1 MKYRLLSLLLM
12 TGTLLLSVG
21 CSTVTKPNNNVLA
34 QSQPNISETVQQTD
48 RVLKR
53 KVAIA
58 RFTDET
64 RHSNLFAINP
74 NGDRIG
80 KQATDILAARL
91 NQTGKFILLERSDLD
106 KINSEKSLNNLQSDT
121 IGADYLIIG
130 SISEFGRSA
139 ESEVGVFS
147 RNKIQKAKAKV
158 NVRLV
163 EVATGRVVY
172 SEEGSGESTAEANTV
187 FGVGSRAAYDSS
199 LDDKAISA
207 AISQLINN
215 LINNLLDT
223 PWRAYLVGQQEGLY
237 IMTGGKSQGIQEGDI
252 FRVMK
257 AGKKVKN
264 PQTGLMIELPGKEVA
279 SIRVDL
285 LVGEG
290 DNEVALCSLAQGQI
304 EGDLAQYY
312 VDSADK

>member
-1 MKYRLLSLLLM
+1 MKGRLLYSLI
-12 TGTLLLSVG
+12 LSGALVISSG
-21 CSTVTKPNNNVLA
+21 CSTVTKPKNNVLA
-34 QSQPNISETVQQTD
+34 QPHPDIAATVQQTG

-64 RHSNLFAINP
+64 RHSNLFAINQ

-80 KQATDILAARL
+80 KQAMDILSARL
-91 NQTGKFILLERSDLD
+91 NQTGKFILIERSDID
-106 KINSEKSLNNLQSDT
+106 KINSEKALANLNT
-121 IGADYLIIG
+121 EAIGADYLIIG
-130 SISEFGRSA
+130 SVSEFGRSA
-139 ESEVGVFS
+139 ESEVGIFS

-163 EVATGRVVY
+163 EVATGRIIY
-172 SEEGSGESTAEANTV
+172 SEEGSGEATAEANTV
-187 FGVGSRAAYDSS
+187 FGVGARAAYDSS

-215 LINNLLDT
+215 LINNLMDK
-223 PWRAYLVGQQEGLY
+223 PWRAYLVGQQEGMY
-237 IMTGGKSQGIQEGDI
+237 IMTGGKSQGVREGDI
-252 FRVMK
+252 FRVVK

-279 SIRVDL
+279 SLRVDM

-290 DNEVALCSLAQGQI
+290 DNEVALCSLTQGQI
-304 EGDLAQYY
+304 DSDLTQYY
-312 VDSADK
+312 VESSDK